1 MKAFAL
7 VISGV
12 LLATPA
18 FAQAADGSATDN
30 GQASTTQSR
39 DNSSATA
46 DSDQEE
52 RRICR
57 RVDTNTGS
65 RVPFRTVCLTERQ
78 WEERQ
83 RRD

>member
-1 MKAFAL
+1 MKALAL
-7 VISGV
+7 VISGL

-18 FAQAADGSATDN
+18 FAQAADGNAADN
-30 GQASTTQSR
+30 EQAPTSQSR
-39 DNSSATA
+39 DNPTGTSASN
-46 DSDQEE
+46 DEE

-78 WEERQ
+78 WEG
-83 RRD
+83 RRRRN

>member
-1 MKAFAL
+1 MKAFAT
-7 VISGV
+7 VISGL

-18 FAQAADGSATDN
+18 FAQAADGNAADNARAPSGQSQDNANAASASNED
-30 GQASTTQSR
+30 
-39 DNSSATA
+39 
-46 DSDQEE
+46 E

-78 WEERQ
+78 REER
-83 RRD
+83 RRRN

>member
-7 VISGV
+7 LISGL

-18 FAQAADGSATDN
+18 FAQAADGNAADD
-30 GQASTTQSR
+30 GQAPSTQSR
-39 DNSSATA
+39 DNSSGTTA
-46 DSDQEE
+46 SDQEE

-78 WEERQ
+78 WEERR